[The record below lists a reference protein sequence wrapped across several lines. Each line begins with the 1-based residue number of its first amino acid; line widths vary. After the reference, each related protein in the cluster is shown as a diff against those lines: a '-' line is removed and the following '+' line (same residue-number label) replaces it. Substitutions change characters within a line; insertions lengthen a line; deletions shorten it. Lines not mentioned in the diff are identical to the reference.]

1 MSLNYLADG
10 KEVKEFYGN
19 ETISLVFKR
28 KEPKTDPKVSFAD
41 MNLILHNAAIIVI
54 IVTNLGPVVRSRF
67 SLNGG

>member
-28 KEPKTDPKVSFAD
+28 KEPKTDPEVGFAD
-41 MNLILHNAAIIVI
+41 I
-54 IVTNLGPVVRSRF
+54 
-67 SLNGG
+67 